1 VLPPSW
7 RLVDHPPCRVSW
19 GSVYVAFRFAGVTGR
34 DQWPMSQWETLLNL
48 NAKILATIFKMSC
61 FWDGILRSL
70 ELQDFYYLG
79 RSPRVRPLEPRESPK
94 PLTARQLANF
104 LKNHN
109 RLTTGIRCNDKIPL
123 RAPQLQEN
131 FDAIAQFD
139 VDGIYEG
146 YLCSTSDPFLCLVS
160 FLFEVEIQHDFNG
173 VTITYSTESR
183 PRRIIRYRSDSN
195 HFWYG

>member
-1 VLPPSW
+1 
-7 RLVDHPPCRVSW
+7 
-19 GSVYVAFRFAGVTGR
+19 
-34 DQWPMSQWETLLNL
+34 MSQWETLLNL

-70 ELQDFYYLG
+70 ELQDFYYL
-79 RSPRVRPLEPRESPK
+79 RAPK

-109 RLTTGIRCNDKIPL
+109 RLTTGIRCNDRIPL

-160 FLFEVEIQHDFNG
+160 FLFDVEIQHDFNG